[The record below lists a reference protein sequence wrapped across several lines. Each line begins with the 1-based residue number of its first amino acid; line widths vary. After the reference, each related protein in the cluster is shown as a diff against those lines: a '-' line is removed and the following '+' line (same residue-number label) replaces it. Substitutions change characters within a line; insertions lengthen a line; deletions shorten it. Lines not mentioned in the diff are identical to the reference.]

1 MRNVINWKDDVIT
14 PNYDWKKLESDQQHQ
29 PNIFVLQ
36 ALLKKL
42 HKGENSPHSPL
53 PFW

>member
-1 MRNVINWKDDVIT
+1 MTSSLRFVIKIFW
-14 PNYDWKKLESDQQHQ
+14 SDQQRQ

-42 HKGENSPHSPL
+42 PEGGGESPP
-53 PFW
+53 PPPPPM

>member
-1 MRNVINWKDDVIT
+1 MTSSPQIMIEKN
-14 PNYDWKKLESDQQHQ
+14 LESDQQRQ

-42 HKGENSPHSPL
+42 HRRESIQTKRL
-53 PFW
+53 